1 MKSVFKFSQNGSVF
15 PITIIALTSILVITV
30 VLISNSFTLKQSSRY
45 SLNNLETTLLAE
57 AGIDKAIASF
67 NMSPDTYNGEGETFL
82 GNGSYEVVVRSAG
95 QGIKQ
100 IDSTGYIPSKSSPK
114 ARSHASVKISQ
125 GAGISFNYGI
135 QVGEGGLELGNG
147 NVINGSIYSNGS
159 VIAKSNNNTINGDA
173 WVAEGLQAE
182 PNQSTD
188 CSDPNCDNY
197 SIGTSVSGEDRIDV
211 AQSFR
216 PEIEAG
222 GSNTLNRVSLKIKK
236 VGNPGDITV
245 RLAGDN
251 NNKPDKNNILA
262 SGVLYSDLVTGD
274 YGWVDVA
281 FSASP
286 QVTDGTTYWLMLNTS
301 SSQSKYWVWQKD
313 ILQTYTAG
321 EGKWSPNWQSGNPSW
336 NSAGGDLSFKT
347 YLGGVITSIKSE
359 GSNFNVSG
367 DVHANTI
374 DGLNIGN
381 DAFYQ
386 TKINTTVAGT
396 SFPGS
401 TVPAPKVFP
410 ISDANI
416 AEWKD
421 QADGEPDGTASTGSI
436 TSCVSSLGP
445 IKVQG
450 DVNLNSNCNITI
462 NSPVWVT
469 GNLTLNSNN
478 RLKLN
483 SSYGSTSGVIVVDG
497 QVTLGSNNKLEG
509 TGTGSSILMVLS
521 NYDSRTN
528 GISAIIV
535 NNEGNNGVYY
545 AKDGIIEPGNKND
558 YSELTAWGIKLINNS
573 TLNYLTGLSSTLFSS
588 GPSGSFSVIKG
599 SYQVK

>member
-1 MKSVFKFSQNGSVF
+1 MRSVFKFSQNGSVF

-67 NMSPDTYNGEGETFL
+67 NMSPDSYNGEGETFL
-82 GNGSYEVVVRSAG
+82 GNGSYEVVVTSAG
-95 QGIKQ
+95 QGVKQ
-100 IDSTGYIPSKSSPK
+100 IDSTGYIPSKTNPK

-147 NVINGSIYSNGS
+147 NIINGSIYSNGS
-159 VIAKSNNNTINGDA
+159 VIATSNNNTINGDA

-182 PNQSTD
+182 PNQLTD

-197 SIGTSVSGEDRIDV
+197 SIGTNVSGEDRIDV
-211 AQSFR
+211 AQSFV

-236 VGNPGDITV
+236 VGNPGDVTV

-262 SGVLYSDLVTGD
+262 NGVLYSDLVTGD

-281 FSASP
+281 FSTSP
-286 QVTDGTTYWLMLNTS
+286 QVADGTIYWLMLNTS

-321 EGKWSPNWQSGNPSW
+321 EGKWSPNWQSGNPTW
-336 NSAGGDLSFKT
+336 NSSSGDLSFKT

-359 GSNFNVSG
+359 GNNFNVSG

-374 DGLNIGN
+374 DGLNIGS
-381 DAFYQ
+381 DAYYK
-386 TKINTTVAGT
+386 TKINTNVSGT
-396 SFPGS
+396 SYPGS
-401 TVPAPKVFP
+401 NVPAPKVFP

-462 NSPVWVT
+462 NSPIWIT

-478 RLKLN
+478 TLKLN

-521 NYDSRTN
+521 NYNSKTS

-558 YSELTAWGIKLINNS
+558 YAELTAWGIKLINNS